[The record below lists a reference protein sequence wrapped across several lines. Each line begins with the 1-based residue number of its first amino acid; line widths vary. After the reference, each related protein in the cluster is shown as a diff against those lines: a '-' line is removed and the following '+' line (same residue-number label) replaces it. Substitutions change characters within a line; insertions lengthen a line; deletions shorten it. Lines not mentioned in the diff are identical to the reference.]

1 MESLLK
7 RIERNRREHD
17 RLIALILC
25 LSLIVSMGTFAVFHK
40 KAVAKTYIRQ
50 VLDCPLA
57 TEGAGLVVHTHND
70 DCFDENHNLVCTL
83 PELEAH
89 THTDACYTE
98 VRVQVCGL
106 AESVGHVHGSDCRT
120 LMLTCEEE
128 EREKT
133 FDEEGNMAD
142 PGHIHTPDCYSEVL
156 SCGMEE
162 GDGAHTHTDACYET
176 EYVLACD
183 KPEIRLHVHTDD
195 CYQKNEDGSIY
206 VDEDGFSWLICGL
219 PEIIQHAHGPECF
232 KIYELDDG
240 EPEEADEIVAADEIA
255 AEPAED
261 TETAESIDEEK
272 TDAEESGDKEN
283 TELTETQET
292 KESTDTRDIPVPA
305 ADMPAQSWERTAGGI
320 KVTVEAPE
328 GAFPENT
335 RIAVTPVNG
344 SSLMDTVSD
353 AVNGEVLEVQ
363 AVDITFF
370 DSNGRE
376 IEPAIP
382 IRVVMTPAATEHA
395 EEKTNVVHIDL
406 AQQTAE
412 VIEQA
417 EGTETDNSEVVF
429 DAEAFT
435 IYAIVYTVHFEYEV
449 NGQVYTSTVPGAQ
462 DKLLSELIR
471 ELNVVNEEQLPEFMT
486 KIREVSF
493 SNPEVLKITET
504 EGDWI
509 IRPLKDSDQEEG
521 LTIVMQDGATFRITV
536 EAEGITE
543 VSDEN
548 EVATVSTVN
557 DLYLPAS
564 SEVKAELLTEEQSGN
579 AIAAVQ
585 TAAEGEENGAAVES
599 ATYQAFSIALE
610 NVDVTAYDGF
620 NVAVALPENAVVGRD
635 FQLYQVK
642 EDGTATDLT
651 ESLTITGEQNENG
664 LQNVSGICFTTEDFA
679 DFVLSYSIET
689 NYTSFDGKT
698 FKITLNYGPKAG
710 IPEGA
715 DLKVKEILP
724 EDESYINY
732 LNKSAAKL
740 GVNSGDV
747 SFARFF
753 DIEIQKD
760 GEKIEPKAPVQVT
773 ISLTDA
779 PEENVLEDLKVL
791 HFAQN
796 GPETIDATQAEQKEG
811 ATIDLSF
818 ETDGFSVYGV
828 VYTVDFHWEVDGKV
842 YKFSIP
848 GGGYVS
854 LEHLVEVLGIHVSD
868 TNGTN
873 DITGEEFEQ
882 ENDEGSIGTGSAT
895 AEDVVEAETETGS
908 EDDNGDTATTSSY
921 EQAINLNS
929 VPVSGETRAFVA
941 DIETVEFSSPELVW
955 VGKVYE
961 AATVGELKVANG
973 LEVEYSTDLT
983 EEQITE
989 INAQAVEAGDWA
1001 LISIHPFTSEETLT
1015 VTMKNGDQFVI
1026 NVTDAQIKTK
1036 YIDAAGDTWE
1046 IIVTYDDNAQIP
1058 DGAELK
1064 VREIT
1069 EEDQEY
1075 SSYYQ
1080 NVMAKTKGYDYVDT
1094 QGEDE
1099 AMNFVEAVLEDHGAY
1114 TVDPLAEDNGDSI
1127 NFAEGNLES
1136 DPYEGAE
1143 SSLTEEESHGIT
1155 YEVTEA
1161 SLTDE
1166 GQTAYIRFFDIEIW
1180 ANDQRIEP
1188 KAEVS
1193 VTISLADVPQDI
1205 PSDLQVVHFAKDGT
1219 EVMETKKSTR
1229 SKDEE
1234 TFTEISFVTDEFSVY
1249 SVTSTASGTVD
1260 NLLNKSYVLVC
1271 NGVALSPEQNTTQ
1284 GYTDNLRGIP
1294 VTVSNGT
1301 ISTNDASDSLP
1312 VWTVERYHND
1322 QYRYRLSTIVNGE
1335 TRYLNL
1341 QSSNG
1346 GGASVSAQEQIL
1358 SIETRNNSQYRFRL
1372 TTTNHALDLFGGSS
1386 NQGFGSYDGNRDYE
1400 FFTLYELGDEIIEKV
1415 TIHFVDRD
1423 GNPLSGVSYTGSLGN
1438 QLVIPNEDGT
1448 FSVPYNW
1455 HGTTGTVNVSAD
1467 FAKSGYTYANT
1478 HLAKNTTNNSWTGS
1492 NYNQNGILIESV
1504 FTSNGHSLS
1513 FRTDKGDNQTYA
1525 TNGHPGDYDFS
1536 ASFTT
1541 FPPNDGTEREYAVAG
1556 DKDVYVVL
1564 DPVPSSGSSGSSG
1577 SGSSG
1582 SGSGSG
1588 QQPEDTDP
1596 QFKKQVT
1603 SNGDGTYNLAL
1614 SVTGRASNHTEQP
1627 KANIL
1632 LVVDT
1637 SSSMVSNNDP
1647 QTGHTRLEE
1656 TQTSLRSFGE
1666 KLFKKNGTGEEGST
1680 PADTVQVAMIS
1691 FDSAARSSLT
1701 WTTQEDTFDTAV
1713 DALKTNKGTNWE
1725 EALQLAYTTALAQY
1739 NSDHDPTFVVFF
1751 TDGEPSQYTNFHQT
1765 PHPSN
1770 SWKYFF
1776 AFLSREAAKD
1786 EAREIVSSGLRLY
1799 SMFAYG
1805 ASNTNTFNG
1814 ESVNGLLNNLV
1825 NYAYNSDGAS
1835 SKYSYSAE
1843 NASDMN
1849 KAFEAIL
1856 HGINSVLGISDVEM
1870 NDSITSLTSIGA
1882 SLVGSTTEVQGFMYT
1897 RTGGQYGSTP
1907 VKWDNAPPVTYDS
1920 DGIHWDLGNQVL
1932 EDGVTYTV
1940 NVTIW
1945 PSQQSY
1951 DYVTM
1956 LNNSESFTI
1965 DQIPEPDRSC
1975 FVYNSG
1981 TGKYEVVT
1989 NPESGP
1995 HGDKITNEINY
2006 TKTQS
2011 ETVTEL
2017 PEGASTNPNN
2027 PVVVS
2032 PGPDDWPRV
2041 TTKTWY
2047 TENGDGTWT
2056 KHVETDVTTA
2066 FNPPDQNMALETTD
2080 FKARKVWEVGR
2091 KEEIIY
2097 YLYDVTTGLPYDNHK
2112 YVTFVVN
2119 QIDDPDN
2126 PVKFAQTVLGY
2137 NETTGVF
2144 EWKGTTQT
2152 VTVEGHDYTVGD
2164 YWEKD
2169 LNISFG
2175 LILSENHA
2183 DARGIYLDDPR
2194 YIRVYRSEAD
2204 RAADNVAYYV
2214 LERGHDYKIEEPD
2227 LDFRFEFQTEVYHPM
2242 LVDGVPQS
2250 VKIQYKN
2257 DDGVEY
2263 GILEETDNM
2272 SWLQGRNILR
2282 GQLEMSKTVL
2292 DPAGNVDQNNDE
2304 VFEFV
2309 VTLEND
2315 SDPGPFYNDPVDP
2328 DEQNIP
2334 WYGVEDAETGAILYY
2349 HKIEPL
2355 EDGSILYVDELTAC
2369 VNGNYNNGLK
2379 DGYAGNIMV
2388 QESRNKVTADI
2399 RMNAKDKWVITNV
2412 PAGTRYRIEEV
2423 NIKEGYEFVR
2433 AEQTGSTNKVEAPA
2447 DPAITGSIPMNTT
2460 TSVVFTNQMH
2470 LEIHITK
2477 VDVGDL
2483 NKENPPKLAGAE
2495 FELQKYNNENF
2506 RGLDTA
2512 WGTNGIKTAV
2522 ETSDNPGE
2530 FSFAGIPEGY
2540 YKLVETKYPDGY
2552 IGARGNPLFRVVEGN
2567 GRFMLQ
2573 LLEEKADGT
2582 IAPAENNR
2590 SDTVI
2595 VNDADNTIKLVTF
2608 GNTPGTAL
2616 PMTGGSGT
2624 RLFTIL
2630 GSILIA
2636 GAGLLLWRR
2645 RRLI

>member
-1 MESLLK
+1 MKQQNKLDAVLARVKGNK
-7 RIERNRREHD
+7 RAQR
-17 RLIALILC
+17 IA
-25 LSLIVSMGTFAVFHK
+25 A
-40 KAVAKTYIRQ
+40 A
-50 VLDCPLA
+50 LA
-57 TEGAGLVVHTHND
+57 CLVVFVT
-70 DCFDENHNLVCTL
+70 LWQLTL
-83 PELEAH
+83 PAITLEW
-89 THTDACYTE
+89 
-98 VRVQVCGL
+98 G
-106 AESVGHVHGSDCRT
+106 
-120 LMLTCEEE
+120 
-128 EREKT
+128 
-133 FDEEGNMAD
+133 
-142 PGHIHTPDCYSEVL
+142 
-156 SCGMEE
+156 
-162 GDGAHTHTDACYET
+162 
-176 EYVLACD
+176 
-183 KPEIRLHVHTDD
+183 KP
-195 CYQKNEDGSIY
+195 Q
-206 VDEDGFSWLICGL
+206 
-219 PEIIQHAHGPECF
+219 
-232 KIYELDDG
+232 
-240 EPEEADEIVAADEIA
+240 
-255 AEPAED
+255 
-261 TETAESIDEEK
+261 
-272 TDAEESGDKEN
+272 
-283 TELTETQET
+283 
-292 KESTDTRDIPVPA
+292 
-305 ADMPAQSWERTAGGI
+305 
-320 KVTVEAPE
+320 
-328 GAFPENT
+328 
-335 RIAVTPVNG
+335 
-344 SSLMDTVSD
+344 
-353 AVNGEVLEVQ
+353 
-363 AVDITFF
+363 
-370 DSNGRE
+370 
-376 IEPAIP
+376 
-382 IRVVMTPAATEHA
+382 
-395 EEKTNVVHIDL
+395 
-406 AQQTAE
+406 
-412 VIEQA
+412 
-417 EGTETDNSEVVF
+417 
-429 DAEAFT
+429 
-435 IYAIVYTVHFEYEV
+435 
-449 NGQVYTSTVPGAQ
+449 
-462 DKLLSELIR
+462 
-471 ELNVVNEEQLPEFMT
+471 
-486 KIREVSF
+486 
-493 SNPEVLKITET
+493 
-504 EGDWI
+504 
-509 IRPLKDSDQEEG
+509 
-521 LTIVMQDGATFRITV
+521 
-536 EAEGITE
+536 AEGITE
-543 VSDEN
+543 PEM
-548 EVATVSTVN
+548 EET
-557 DLYLPAS
+557 LQ
-564 SEVKAELLTEEQSGN
+564 EEELLTEETLSEEAEEEAPLLRWATLKEAEEAGYPDAVRVDRLICGQTESESHRHT
-579 AIAAVQ
+579 ADCIESYYTAQAASFAEEAFLAMPAQ
-585 TAAEGEENGAAVES
+585 RFEGEAGNLSVRVDAEEGTFPEMTEMALTETDTAEVRRAASGLVNGRISQVLAVDIGFLYEGEKIEPEQPVQVVLS
-599 ATYQAFSIALE
+599 GSALE
-610 NVDVTAYDGF
+610 
-620 NVAVALPENAVVGRD
+620 
-635 FQLYQVK
+635 
-642 EDGTATDLT
+642 
-651 ESLTITGEQNENG
+651 G
-664 LQNVSGICFTTEDFA
+664 LQNPVVLHIDGEGNAEIVSHRTAEEAVPAPRLRMAARSVQPEETLTETTDETAEHTEGLTEETLSEEAPEETIAEESLPGEEELPKGALVFEAKDFSVYA
-679 DFVLSYSIET
+679 VVTTIET
-689 NYTSFDGKT
+689 TYITADGET
-698 FKITLNYGPKAG
+698 YGIKVTYGEDAG

-715 DLKVKEILP
+715 ALEVRELSEEEYTDYRARTAEALGCQENAIGYLKL
-724 EDESYINY
+724 
-732 LNKSAAKL
+732 L
-740 GVNSGDV
+740 
-747 SFARFF
+747 
-753 DIEIQKD
+753 DISIVKD
-760 GEKIEPKAPVQVT
+760 GEPIQPQAKVDVEIRLLDKTQSGEKEETSRVVHFGEEAEELACAEETIEEMPAVT
-773 ISLTDA
+773 FQTDA
-779 PEENVLEDLKVL
+779 
-791 HFAQN
+791 
-796 GPETIDATQAEQKEG
+796 
-811 ATIDLSF
+811 
-818 ETDGFSVYGV
+818 FSVYAV
-828 VYTVDFHWEVDGKV
+828 TYTVDFEYSVNGKM
-842 YKFSIP
+842 YQFSLP
-848 GGGYVS
+848 GGGFVS
-854 LEHLVEVLGIHVSD
+854 FTDLVEVLGIIGD
-868 TNGTN
+868 TNS
-873 DITGEEFEQ
+873 EE
-882 ENDEGSIGTGSAT
+882 
-895 AEDVVEAETETGS
+895 
-908 EDDNGDTATTSSY
+908 NGDDIDAT
-921 EQAINLNS
+921 EAQAANGPLDVKAGN
-929 VPVSGETRAFVA
+929 AAKKFVA
-941 DIETVEFSSPELVW
+941 DVVSVEFSSPELVD
-955 VGKVYE
+955 VSKVE
-961 AATVGELKVANG
+961 ADTTVGQIKENRG
-973 LEVEYSTDLT
+973 LEVEYSAELT
-983 EEQITE
+983 EEQIAE
-989 INAQAVEAGDWA
+989 INAQTVEAGDWA

-1099 AMNFVEAVLEDHGAY
+1099 AMNFVEAVLEDHSAY

-1127 NFAEGNLES
+1127 DFTEGNLES

-1219 EVMETKKSTR
+1219 EVMETKESTR

-1284 GYTDNLRGIP
+1284 GYTNNLRGIP

-1358 SIETRNNSQYRFRL
+1358 SIETRNNNSQYRFRL

-1438 QLVIPNEDGT
+1438 QLVTPNEDGT

-1525 TNGHPGDYDFS
+1525 TNGHPDDYDFS

-1564 DPVPSSGSSGSSG
+1564 DPVPSSGSSGSSGSG

-1627 KANIL
+1627 KVNIL

-1647 QTGHTRLEE
+1647 QTGHTRLDE
-1656 TQTSLRSFGE
+1656 TQKSLRSFGE

-1713 DALKTNKGTNWE
+1713 DALTTNKGTNWE

-1897 RTGGQYGSTP
+1897 RTGGQYGATP

-1920 DGIHWDLGNQVL
+1920 DGIHWDLGDQVL

-2097 YLYDVTTGLPYDNHK
+2097 YLYDVTTAKPYDNHK

-2126 PVKFAQTVLGY
+2126 PVEFAQTVLGY

-2175 LILSENHA
+2175 LILSEGHA

-2204 RAADNVAYYV
+2204 RASGDVAYYV

-2227 LDFRFEFQTEVYHPM
+2227 LDFRFEFQTEIYHPM
-2242 LVDGVPQS
+2242 LVDGVPKS
-2250 VKIQYKN
+2250 VKIQYKK
-2257 DDGVEY
+2257 DAGVEY
-2263 GILEETDNM
+2263 GILEETENM

-2292 DPAGNVDQNNDE
+2292 DPAGNVDESNDKM
-2304 VFEFV
+2304 FEFI

-2315 SDPGPFYNDPVDP
+2315 SDPGPFYNEPGNP

-2334 WYGVEDAETGAILYY
+2334 WYGVEDTETGAILYY

-2355 EDGSILYVDELTAC
+2355 EDGSIEYVDELTAC

-2412 PAGTRYRIEEV
+2412 PAGTTYKIEEV

-2447 DPAITGSIPMNTT
+2447 DPAIIGSIPMNTT

-2483 NKENPPKLAGAE
+2483 NQENPPKLAGAE
-2495 FELQKYNNENF
+2495 FELQKYIDVDYRE
-2506 RGLDTA
+2506 LASA

-2540 YKLVETKYPDGY
+2540 YKLVETKFPDGY